1 MAGELWPYPFHW
13 LILKHIQVVI
23 PVPISIPFLRKHYE
37 LLERT
42 NWNGLGQHQALTD
55 LSSITH
61 SNMFLFLHITSIEST
76 INYSTIS
83 EKYVTLFTLNLACH
97 SISGFRKKKSKE
109 TQQNRTKMKLF
120 AKPHCQE
127 TRQAYKETH
136 LEFSYSE
143 EDASKAVFWTAM
155 RWGGGAIYLNLQST
169 DSLSP
174 SSEDAQLIWYQAV
187 MAHSYPTNF

>member
-1 MAGELWPYPFHW
+1 MALPFHW
-13 LILKHIQVVI
+13 LILKHIQAVI

-37 LLERT
+37 LLEKT

-61 SNMFLFLHITSIEST
+61 SNIFLFLHITSTTVYNQLIYHIWKIGNT
-76 INYSTIS
+76 IYLKFVFATVHQALG
-83 EKYVTLFTLNLACH
+83 KKKK
-97 SISGFRKKKSKE
+97 RKK
-109 TQQNRTKMKLF
+109 TQQNRTKMKLVS
-120 AKPHCQE
+120 KTHCQE

-143 EDASKAVFWTAM
+143 EDVSKAVFWTGM
-155 RWGGGAIYLNLQST
+155 RWGGGGIYMNLQST
-169 DSLSP
+169 DSLFP